1 MIIAYLLGELP
12 EHEQEALE
20 ARYFSDDALFALV
33 LAIEDELLDR
43 CARGE
48 LTPDEAARFGRHFL
62 NSAARRKRL
71 RIAEAWLRQVSAL
84 AADLRRRRLS
94 WWDQLKALLR
104 IKGPD

>member
-12 EHEQEALE
+12 EHEQEELE
-20 ARYFSDDALFALV
+20 ARYFGDDALFALV

-43 CARGE
+43 YARGE
-48 LTPDEAARFGRHFL
+48 VRLAEGARFERHFL

-71 RIAEAWLRQVSAL
+71 RVAKAWLRLVSTL
-84 AADLRRRRLS
+84 AADVHRQRLS
-94 WWDQLKALLR
+94 WWEELMVLLR